1 SHDELFV
8 RALGK
13 PLQPGD
19 AADGQERD
27 VRRVDAEPF
36 GGQRVTEL
44 VQQHRAENAQDESQ
58 ALDHRGPPAHEV
70 VAHREPEQKEQ
81 EGDVEPDGDARH
93 FSHVE
98 RPAHALD
105 LLVGPG
111 GFGPGDWPAWPAAHT
126 VPVRAPTA
134 GAASERRRRGQRP
147 TAAAPPQRT
156 RGGRCCFPRKNR
168 PIMMNTTAS
177 ITTGSKSQ
185 TRKLVPKSTTRS
197 PMPTRAQ
204 PMADWSRSGPDERR
218 APKSPPCPPRVVP
231 DERGPPMSPSVSPST
246 VSDAAALYA
255 LPPGSSGP
263 TIHAMMY
270 STTPAPPHSTVSS
283 HASRT
288 MVGSMLKY
296 SATPAAT
303 PPKMRSCRER
313 YKRLG
318 ALAAIGIASCIP
330 RPGSGSAAAVPKTG

>member
-1 SHDELFV
+1 
-8 RALGK
+8 
-13 PLQPGD
+13 
-19 AADGQERD
+19 
-27 VRRVDAEPF
+27 
-36 GGQRVTEL
+36 
-44 VQQHRAENAQDESQ
+44 
-58 ALDHRGPPAHEV
+58 
-70 VAHREPEQKEQ
+70 
-81 EGDVEPDGDARH
+81 
-93 FSHVE
+93 
-98 RPAHALD
+98 
-105 LLVGPG
+105 
-111 GFGPGDWPAWPAAHT
+111 
-126 VPVRAPTA
+126 
-134 GAASERRRRGQRP
+134 
-147 TAAAPPQRT
+147 
-156 RGGRCCFPRKNR
+156 R

-197 PMPTRAQ
+197 PMPTRVQ

-330 RPGSGSAAAVPKTG
+330 RPGSGSAAAVPKTRPTPGPPGAAGPNSPPPSRGLHRVHHDVAPRITQLDAVRVQRFLHQFTQLPSQGPLRHRLGLGPDAQLDAGLADVGHAQHLGTGHQVFQRTLFAGFLECFLQDGDGPFHVLFKGNRHAEHGPHPVAHKVRHLAHFAVGNDVHLAAKRAN